1 MVDRIIPFWGMINID
16 CKNFIVITKLI
27 MMMSAGCH
35 PRVSTFSGH
44 VKQRSTLRSAV
55 ASNAF
60 KSTGVTKEDVKSA
73 DGGRMVVTIDDQKV
87 LLTVVD
93 DAVYAVSNKC
103 SHLGLPLVGK
113 TAMMQ
118 GKVTGGCI
126 VCPAHGTAFDVKD
139 GSVKGEWCPNM
150 PNLPLVGKMT
160 KEKPLPTF
168 STSMDESSGVIS
180 VDV

>member
-1 MVDRIIPFWGMINID
+1 
-16 CKNFIVITKLI
+16 
-27 MMMSAGCH
+27 MMMTKTIGAH
-35 PRVSTFSGH
+35 QRVPTSNHGYLR
-44 VKQRSTLRSAV
+44 QRSSMRSIAT
-55 ASNAF
+55 NAL

-168 STSMDESSGVIS
+168 STSLDESSGMIS
-180 VDV
+180 VDI

>member
-1 MVDRIIPFWGMINID
+1 MLQSMASVSMI
-16 CKNFIVITKLI
+16 
-27 MMMSAGCH
+27 GGH
-35 PRVSTFSGH
+35 HRVHGFHHRTS
-44 VKQRSTLRSAV
+44 RSAI
-55 ASNAF
+55 ATNAF
-60 KSTGVTKEDVKSA
+60 KSAGVTKEDVKSA

-93 DAVYAVSNKC
+93 DTVYAVSNKC

-118 GKVTGGCI
+118 GKVTNGCI

-139 GSVKGEWCPNM
+139 GSVQGEWCPNM

-160 KEKPLPTF
+160 KEQPLPTF
-168 STSMDESSGVIS
+168 STLLDDTSGVIS

>member
-1 MVDRIIPFWGMINID
+1 MSSMVLGTR
-16 CKNFIVITKLI
+16 V
-27 MMMSAGCH
+27 
-35 PRVSTFSGH
+35 VSTPFIG
-44 VKQRSTLRSAV
+44 QRSTLGRRSRIATT
-55 ASNAF
+55 NAL
-60 KSTGVTKEDVKSA
+60 KSTGVTKDDVKSA

-118 GKVTGGCI
+118 GQVTGGCI
-126 VCPAHGTAFDVKD
+126 VCPAHGTAFDVKN
-139 GSVKGEWCPNM
+139 GEVVGEWCPNM

-168 STSMDESSGVIS
+168 STSLDENSGVIS
-180 VDV
+180 VDM